1 MKRGVKERLSL
12 TLDAAAHGEILRA
25 IEPYSSRQ
33 KTLILIELIR
43 LGLEASSKGHR
54 PGMLPFSG
62 AVPSILLD
70 QPEDRFVAPPAPP
83 QQKIKKPSQPRP
95 EVIHEVAPTSAEITQ
110 PTPQPEPKEEFPKP
124 INTDSQPMTE
134 DFNAVKSFLDM

>member
-62 AVPSILLD
+62 AIPSILPD
-70 QPEDRFVAPPAPP
+70 QPEDRFVAPPVQP
-83 QQKIKKPSQPRP
+83 QQKIKKSPQPRP
-95 EVIHEVAPTSAEITQ
+95 EVSREVAPTSVEITQ
-110 PTPQPEPKEEFPKP
+110 PMPQPEPKREPTAP
-124 INTDSQPMTE
+124 IKADPQPMTE